1 MYVYNVLIHIIILLG
16 IPIVQELEQEGNRM
30 AGTLRLAR
38 TGIPRAI
45 KYARLAKGEC
55 ISRKRGNIMIQKW
68 SDKKVVTF
76 LSNAHPAQ
84 MVDGRHTDA
93 DGIY

>member
-1 MYVYNVLIHIIILLG
+1 
-16 IPIVQELEQEGNRM
+16 
-30 AGTLRLAR
+30 
-38 TGIPRAI
+38 
-45 KYARLAKGEC
+45 
-55 ISRKRGNIMIQKW
+55 MIQKW

-93 DGIY
+93 DGTY